1 MQFLSAI
8 SGLYQMKLNLIL
20 NFVLESSQNSRLP
33 SSHTGEPATLGS
45 PVLIADRCT
54 GSAWEADLDILRGE
68 ELFQGADGLRI
79 VVEDGGG

>member
-45 PVLIADRCT
+45 PVLIADRAIHLT
-54 GSAWEADLDILRGE
+54 FDVLQFEPLVSYASKFGY
-68 ELFQGADGLRI
+68 FK
-79 VVEDGGG
+79 